1 MFAISKEYV
10 CVCCYGKRLNVGNV
24 GSFQLLRE
32 RAHPFWC
39 ESSRIDSCGRAR
51 EYFRWDGEKVVLYPI
66 FCARSIILR
75 KSITIYRIRGMSYT
89 IPKYHVSHFYIG
101 NLILRPYGCH
111 LRISSIC
118 LLGISYTRDALWI
131 SCVASDI
138 SNVRV
143 LISGYLE

>member
-32 RAHPFWC
+32 RAYPFWC
-39 ESSRIDSCGRAR
+39 ESSRIDSC

-75 KSITIYRIRGMSYT
+75 KSITIYIGYVGCRTQFPNIT
-89 IPKYHVSHFYIG
+89 YHIFILEIWSFDLMAVIFGFLAYVSWAFHIYVHAMHCEF
-101 NLILRPYGCH
+101 
-111 LRISSIC
+111 
-118 LLGISYTRDALWI
+118 
-131 SCVASDI
+131 
-138 SNVRV
+138 RV
-143 LISGYLE
+143 LHLIYQTLEFLCLDI

>member
-1 MFAISKEYV
+1 MYV

-51 EYFRWDGEKVVLYPI
+51 EYFRWDGEKVVLYRI

-75 KSITIYRIRGMSYT
+75 KSITIYIGYVGCRTQFPNIT
-89 IPKYHVSHFYIG
+89 IFIYVSHFYIG

>member
-51 EYFRWDGEKVVLYPI
+51 EYFRWDGEKVVLYRI

-75 KSITIYRIRGMSYT
+75 KSITIYIGYVGCRTQFPNIT
-89 IPKYHVSHFYIG
+89 YHIFILEIWSFDLMAVIFGFLAYVSWAFHIHAMHCEF
-101 NLILRPYGCH
+101 
-111 LRISSIC
+111 
-118 LLGISYTRDALWI
+118 
-131 SCVASDI
+131 
-138 SNVRV
+138 RV
-143 LISGYLE
+143 LHLIYQTLEFLYLDI